1 MCYVIYVDLSMQNY
15 TKSASPARKTPIF
28 LLFLREKL
36 RDWGK
41 IDTFAP
47 LFTKHVQV

>member
-1 MCYVIYVDLSMQNY
+1 MQNY
-15 TKSASPARKTPIF
+15 TKYTSPARKTAFF